1 MMILTF
7 CYFLLQ
13 ISSFKR
19 QRLGESKKTGMYKY
33 AIFVS
38 FLLFYAVYI
47 HLLWGKKKIVC
58 SQTKNFF
65 PHINSGYS
73 VCRGKNPS
81 EMEFFR
87 RTKKRKTAFLRLF
100 RSIFL
105 FFADKILRTECW
117 RFCLAG
123 FTGKRKKRRIG
134 GFRLLSSCEK
144 VFRLSFWFFRES
156 RALLICHRGRI
167 ERRMD
172 DFRRY
177 GIDVLTDCA
186 GKVRFSFFFAPL
198 GVFCE
203 LTIFAYAND
212 GGAVRGNRA
221 AMSPRQGLSLNANG
235 SKGTDRA
242 ASQWIA
248 PPQL

>member
-1 MMILTF
+1 
-7 CYFLLQ
+7 
-13 ISSFKR
+13 
-19 QRLGESKKTGMYKY
+19 MYKY
-33 AIFVS
+33 AISVS

-73 VCRGKNPS
+73 ACRGKNPS
-81 EMEFFR
+81 EMGIFR

-105 FFADKILRTECW
+105 FFVDKILRTECG
-117 RFCLAG
+117 RFRLAG
-123 FTGKRKKRRIG
+123 FTGKRKKRRTG

-144 VFRLSFWFFRES
+144 AFRLSFWFFREA
-156 RALLICHRGRI
+156 RASLIGHRGRI
-167 ERRMD
+167 EGRMD
-172 DFRRY
+172 DSRRH

-212 GGAVRGNRA
+212 GGSRSRDQSRDV
-221 AMSPRQGLSLNANG
+221 SLSG
-235 SKGTDRA
+235 FM
-242 ASQWIA
+242 I
-248 PPQL
+248 